1 MKRAKENDEDTANRH
16 AAQIFAE
23 MLGQV
28 CHPKFY
34 HQLENE
40 YQESFV
46 IHIRHAKITLFYAKL
61 LNQYLSRVSEF
72 GAKYAALFPDKVRL
86 YQSRPFLMKKPQD
99 QAAFYRLLT
108 RLLWYLASGNS
119 HVGYLC
125 NCPQNPFVATPVHYF
140 HFFTQT
146 HYSHL
151 YRMTVLLYGHLMM

>member
-1 MKRAKENDEDTANRH
+1 MKRTKENNEDTANRH

-28 CHPKFY
+28 CRPELYNLK
-34 HQLENE
+34 NE

-46 IHIRHAKITLFYAKL
+46 VHIRHAKITLFYAKL
-61 LNQYLSRVSEF
+61 PNLYLSRISKH
-72 GAKYAALFPDKVRL
+72 GAKYSAMFDDKVQL
-86 YQSRPFLMKKPQD
+86 YQSQPFFMKKAED

-125 NCPQNPFVATPVHYF
+125 NCRQNPFVAKLVFLHV
-140 HFFTQT
+140 
-146 HYSHL
+146 
-151 YRMTVLLYGHLMM
+151 RR

>member
-28 CHPKFY
+28 CRPTFFN
-34 HQLENE
+34 QFNNE

-61 LNQYLSRVSEF
+61 PNLYLSRITQH
-72 GAKYAALFPDKVRL
+72 GAKYATMFHDKVQL
-86 YQSRPFLMKKPQD
+86 SQSRPFLLKKAED
-99 QAAFYRLLT
+99 QAAFYHLLT
-108 RLLWYLASGNS
+108 RLLWYLASGDS

-125 NCPQNPFVATPVHYF
+125 NCPQNPFVAKLVF
-140 HFFTQT
+140 
-146 HYSHL
+146 L
-151 YRMTVLLYGHLMM
+151 ILLHR